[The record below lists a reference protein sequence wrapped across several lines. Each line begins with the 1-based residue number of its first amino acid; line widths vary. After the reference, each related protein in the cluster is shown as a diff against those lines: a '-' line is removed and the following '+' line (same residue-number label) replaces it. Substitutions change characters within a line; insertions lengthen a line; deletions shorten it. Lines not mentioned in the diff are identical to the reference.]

1 MAANRFQRRQWAK
14 ESGLLKRTKYE
25 THAQR
30 RERVAK
36 SIKDGNE
43 IQLRNKESDRQRLEE
58 LEIEKEEVRT
68 QAEIKKL
75 IDAGMTPSEALKQVM
90 G

>member
-1 MAANRFQRRQWAK
+1 MTTNRFKRRQWAK

-25 THAQR
+25 TYAQR
-30 RERVAK
+30 IERIAK